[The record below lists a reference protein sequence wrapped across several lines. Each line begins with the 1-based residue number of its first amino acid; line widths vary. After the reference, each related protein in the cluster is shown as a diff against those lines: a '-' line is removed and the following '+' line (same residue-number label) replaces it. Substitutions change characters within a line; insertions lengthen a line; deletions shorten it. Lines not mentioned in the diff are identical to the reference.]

1 MQRRAEVC
9 SFAIVPYCLERQ
21 CMHVLLI
28 AVYHAFVKEMCLQ
41 KFAAEV
47 TVMDTENTGNSIQLN
62 KRTSVIGYC
71 L

>member
-9 SFAIVPYCLERQ
+9 SFAIVPYCLEHQ
-21 CMHVLLI
+21 CMHMLLI
-28 AVYHAFVKEMCLQ
+28 AVYHAFVKGLQ

-62 KRTSVIGYC
+62 KRTSVMGYC